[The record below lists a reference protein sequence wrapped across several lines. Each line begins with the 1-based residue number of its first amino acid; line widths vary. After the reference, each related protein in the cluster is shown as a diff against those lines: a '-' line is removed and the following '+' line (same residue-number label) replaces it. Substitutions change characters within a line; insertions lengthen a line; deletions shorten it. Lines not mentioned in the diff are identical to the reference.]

1 MKGRF
6 KMPIDKNGR
15 EYILIHTDNENLPD
29 IFKYQINGK
38 TATENYIDILKQ
50 RKIQKEKERQ
60 IEKQVEEELQRQID
74 KKLSSLLESKLEELL
89 KGF

>member
-1 MKGRF
+1 
-6 KMPIDKNGR
+6 MPIDKNGR
-15 EYILIHTDNENLPD
+15 EYILIHTDNKYLPD

-38 TATENYIDILKQ
+38 TATENYADMLKQ
-50 RKIQKEKERQ
+50 RKIKREKERQ

>member
-1 MKGRF
+1 
-6 KMPIDKNGR
+6 MPIDKNGR

-38 TATENYIDILKQ
+38 TATENYADMLKQ
-50 RKIQKEKERQ
+50 RKIEKEKQRE

-74 KKLSSLLESKLEELL
+74 KKLSVLLENKLEELL
-89 KGF
+89 KCF

>member
-50 RKIQKEKERQ
+50 RKIQKEKQRE
-60 IEKQVEEELQRQID
+60 IEKKVEEELQRQID
-74 KKLSSLLESKLEELL
+74 KKLSVLLENKLEELL